1 MKNKTSTTIDNQK
14 QQEAIINAI
23 NSFSKSVRHMSA
35 KRRKELD
42 DEIYETTRVTIDNLT
57 SDDL

>member
-1 MKNKTSTTIDNQK
+1 MDNIKTIDNQK
-14 QQEAIINAI
+14 QDAI
-23 NSFSKSVRHMSA
+23 NNVL
-35 KRRKELD
+35 KRYQKIMRRMTKKEYEELM